1 MNARALVNLCQK
13 ECHTNNGTPLVEPG
27 RLGQV
32 GQVGRL
38 DDDPVATRK
47 AVAEVDL

>member
-13 ECHTNNGTPLVEPG
+13 EHYANNGTPPEEPG

-32 GQVGRL
+32 GHVGSL
-38 DDDPVATRK
+38 DDDLVATRK